1 MIINSN
7 VHIVTW
13 SLKPVKDS
21 LTSSE
26 CPTCNHPVAH
36 VLKAVQYVHLQ
47 SWKLIFH
54 SPLHTKFSISLNFA
68 NEIWIVDRKYIF
80 IFLLKRLKKQFCSI
94 ITLLV
99 ENFVLLIFQSSEKAQ
114 KKQHITFSIITLLVE
129 NSILL
134 FLSSRTSRLCQEENL
149 WEFFW
154 AQLPLN
160 LCYQG
165 RKSLRSSPGA
175 AFFTQDPKFGGRQP
189 VHLFD
194 RFISF
199 FVDFRFKALIVN

>member
-1 MIINSN
+1 MIIDSD

-26 CPTCNHPVAH
+26 CPACNHPVAH

-54 SPLHTKFSISLNFA
+54 SPLHTKFSISLNICERDLNCWLKIYFH
-68 NEIWIVDRKYIF
+68 F
-80 IFLLKRLKKQFCSI
+80 FLLKRLKNQFCSI
-94 ITLLV
+94 ITLLI

-114 KKQHITFSIITLLVE
+114 KKHHITFSIITLLVE

-134 FLSSRTSRLCQEENL
+134 FLSSRTSRLCQEVNL
-149 WEFFW
+149 WEF
-154 AQLPLN
+154 L
-160 LCYQG
+160 G
-165 RKSLRSSPGA
+165 RNCPPIWIISRTQILEKFTWRCIFHPG
-175 AFFTQDPKFGGRQP
+175 
-189 VHLFD
+189 
-194 RFISF
+194 S
-199 FVDFRFKALIVN
+199 